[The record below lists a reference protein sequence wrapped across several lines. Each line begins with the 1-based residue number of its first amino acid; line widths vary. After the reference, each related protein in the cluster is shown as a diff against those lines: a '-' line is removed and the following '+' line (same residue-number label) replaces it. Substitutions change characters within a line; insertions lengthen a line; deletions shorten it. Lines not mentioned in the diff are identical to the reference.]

1 MTYSQVTINSIIQTC
16 LYRIRSGGENLP
28 FQKVLFILIFSFCF
42 SFLITEQACAQMGTS
57 GYYNPRDDNFK
68 LLGLK
73 RAKESYELA
82 KDELGRKKI
91 LFEEGQ
97 ISQSQYDEVRKNYS
111 IAEVDYQ
118 QQLLSILFGS
128 QYVTITNAVKHSSE
142 KGEKIVR
149 IKLNNTSSGSAELS
163 KLINIDDKIFKAL
176 EPDIINNIYVSIK
189 NDEGAIIGQPYEQK
203 IERLLPG
210 QPKEL
215 DFVLLKDLDVITV
228 NLKYG
233 NNVTDEK
240 KIYLQK
246 DATINKVDIK
256 SDQFSQEV
264 ELGKSSSYDLS
275 LELFSGTNDTFKL
288 EVINLP
294 GQINRYFVN
303 TGSDT
308 RLNYFKF
315 TESASTQKVS
325 LKVFLPDRASDSIV
339 IGQSIKFYVL
349 AIPQNRVDEIK
360 LDFSKHYS
368 DEELIN
374 MNIGFIKLDLVPR
387 GTGELLVKA
396 QQLFFSI
403 NPGDAVQVPV
413 DLVNKGTR
421 GLDNVQIDV
430 DLPLN
435 WTHSIE
441 PKTIDHLKVS
451 EEKRAIITITPGDD
465 VAAGRYEIRVTT
477 KSLSDEQP
485 ITGEDKTINVE
496 IKPETNLWGI
506 SIIILLILGL
516 VGGMVVFGIKLSRR

>member
-1 MTYSQVTINSIIQTC
+1 MTYSQVTVKSITPTR
-16 LYRIRSGGENLP
+16 LSTTKPGGVNLL
-28 FQKVLFILIFSFCF
+28 FQKVIFAFLFTLCLTFFTAETVF
-42 SFLITEQACAQMGTS
+42 AQAGST
-57 GYYNPRDDNFK
+57 YYNPRDETFK

-73 RAKESYELA
+73 RAKEGFDFA
-82 KDELGRKKI
+82 KDELNRKKT

-97 ISQSQYDEVRKNYS
+97 ISQSQYDEVRKIYS
-111 IAEVDYQ
+111 SAEVDYQ
-118 QQLLSILFGS
+118 QQLLAILFEN
-128 QYVTITNAVKHSSE
+128 QYVTINNAVKYSSE
-142 KGEKIVR
+142 SGEKIVR
-149 IKLNNTSSGSAELS
+149 VTLFNSSSGSAELK
-163 KLINIDDKIFKAL
+163 KLVSFDEQIFNAL
-176 EPDIINNIYVSIK
+176 EPDVINNVYVSII

-203 IERLLPG
+203 IERLPAN

-215 DFVLLKDLDVITV
+215 SFTLLQDLDIITV
-228 NLKYG
+228 YLLYG
-233 NNVTDEK
+233 NGKTEAKK
-240 KIYLQK
+240 KIYLKK

-264 ELGKSSSYDLS
+264 ELGKSSSYNLS
-275 LELFSGTNDTFKL
+275 LELFSGKNDTFKL
-288 EVINLP
+288 EVVNLP
-294 GQINRYFVN
+294 SQINRYFLN
-303 TGSDT
+303 YGTET
-308 RLNYFKF
+308 RLSYFKF
-315 TESASTQKVS
+315 TESTSTQKVS

-360 LDFSKHYS
+360 LDLSKQYS
-368 DEELIN
+368 EEELIN

-435 WTHSIE
+435 WSHSIE